1 MFRGNEK
8 SDPTRIAGI
17 GVPVKTLAPEDKL
30 RDWEMGGV
38 ALNDPS
44 QGLEYQLWK
53 YTLVIDPLTDH
64 GQVFVQAPSVLPT
77 LLFEGDFISEI
88 AGAFDQNMNPMVAY
102 QQSGDAKIW
111 WWDPTIPGMVH
122 TTLPPGCID
131 LRVTLDDKRQFNV
144 ADSDIILSYVRD
156 GSLYF
161 RLQRERYATEHL
173 LEEGVLRLVY
183 SAMNTQWRLQWKA
196 LGSGEGFT
204 DPMLGDIVYD
214 LCRRAGI
221 PPENIDV
228 SELYNPLTDFVPGL
242 LVDSDDGLDT
252 PLSWLMDVYGFYKVE
267 RNKKICFP
275 KRGGPVVAEIPYND
289 LVDDFPKTLK
299 RVERDK
305 NKLPKVVNLTHIDP
319 DGGFAKNKQSAG
331 RRSNVFTGT
340 SEKSITTKVVLK
352 ADQASRAAWFKI
364 KAEHGE
370 AVDYEFS
377 TRLKYTYLIPGDV
390 IRVQDVDGSWYR
402 MHITDRNEDDGTIK
416 FTAEHDGGEAVYHGL
431 YPQGRPLDP
440 PVSTTPGTIG
450 ATELD
455 IFNIPVNRDTE
466 DELTLHLGARGAG
479 SGWQGYTLYFSPDGV
494 LPYQEIRT
502 IEVAANI
509 GETVTA
515 VTDSSTSVEVLMP
528 EPLQSAAPGEL
539 AAGRNRAVL
548 GDEEV
553 QYESATLLGMV
564 DGKYH
569 YLLSLARGVLH
580 TTREAWGAGIRFA
593 EFDDAIV
600 ALKIDRTYYGS
611 TLFYK
616 AVSLGTTIDEAVPLS
631 YDFDFAWSQYE
642 FPVTNVVVTAAEGGG
657 VTVTWDGSPR
667 IGTFGPAPYHSKY
680 MTGYRVKFADGHTI
694 DTTAETVTYAG
705 GLMGSVVE
713 VRALNA
719 ITGEGPLADGQG
731 AVDPG
736 DISVFGFSGSFPD
749 MYEGQSVFMW
759 NGDNGISMSGGLHEA
774 YARGFVVPGVGAKA
788 PGWGA
793 KLDATTFCGIPFAAG
808 TYTSLVRLMAA
819 SPDPLGTGMSDVNQ
833 SVTVLPRPS
842 HGLLDLEFREYQMH
856 KTTLIN
862 TTPPWKKF
870 QINGGGASLWFY
882 GVTTGKV
889 AGQFKIN
896 GAAALSVVLGINN
909 MHGKLFLGGPT
920 NAGVGE
926 FADCAVLV
934 GDGTYSMELN
944 ADTGDWWLYRQG
956 TGLVSSGNVPR
967 TGDHQY
973 RICMSNPNDQIFD
986 IEFNGGNEAWF
997 MPITQ
1002 AGHGGI
1008 PVPSRDIPIAWAYC
1022 EPDYILSFN
1031 GSGELGAIHADAY
1044 AGGPSSLVKANVA
1057 YTTGRH
1063 RFKVQGAYSAGICAP
1078 SFDLS
1083 DGVLG
1088 SPGSPNSAGVDN
1100 GTLRWSWGGGGS
1112 ATLTPIDGNYTTPI
1126 LALDADSNTLK
1137 VVFEQT
1143 YGDPVVVYTL
1153 PIPSGETW
1161 HVGAWVTVGT
1171 IINGK
1176 LPGPVGYADAIVP

>member
-1 MFRGNEK
+1 MFRDNEK

-17 GVPVKTLAPEDKL
+17 NVPVKTLAPEDKL
-30 RDWEMGGV
+30 RDWEMGGI

-44 QGLEYQLWK
+44 QGLDYQLWK
-53 YTLVIDPLTDH
+53 YTLVIDPLTEH
-64 GQVFVQAPSVLPT
+64 GQVFVQAPSVPPT
-77 LLFEGDFISEI
+77 LMFEGDFISEI

-102 QQSGDAKIW
+102 QQSGVPKIW
-111 WWDPTIPGMVH
+111 WWDPTVPGMVH
-122 TTLPPGCID
+122 TTLSGACID

-144 ADSDIILSYVRD
+144 ADSDIVLSYVRD

-161 RLQRERYATEHL
+161 RLQRDRYSIEYL

-196 LGSGEGFT
+196 LGAGEGFT
-204 DPMLGDIVYD
+204 DPLLGDIVYD

-275 KRGGPVVAEIPYND
+275 KRGGPVVAEIPFND

-299 RVERDK
+299 RTERDK

-340 SEKSITTKVVLK
+340 SEKSLTTKVVLK

-377 TRLKYTYLIPGDV
+377 TRLKYTYLVPGDV
-390 IRVQDVDGSWYR
+390 IRVQDVDGAWYR

-416 FTAEHDGGEAVYHGL
+416 FTAEHDGGEAVYNGL

-494 LPYQEIRT
+494 VPYQEIRT
-502 IEVAANI
+502 VDVAANI

-539 AAGRNRAVL
+539 AIGANRAIL

-553 QYESATLLGMV
+553 QYGSASLLGMV

-569 YLLSLARGVLH
+569 YLLSLVRGVLH

-593 EFDDAIV
+593 EFNDAIV

-631 YDFDFAWSQYE
+631 YVFDFAWSQYE
-642 FPVTNVVVTAAEGGG
+642 FPVTNVTVEAATGGG
-657 VTVTWDGSPR
+657 IAVSWDGSPR
-667 IGTFGPAPYHSKY
+667 IGTFGPSPYHSKY

-694 DTTAETVTYAG
+694 DTADETVTYAAG
-705 GLMGSVVE
+705 KLGTVVE

-719 ITGEGPLADGQG
+719 ITGEGPLADGTG

-736 DISVFGFSGSFPD
+736 DTPVFGFSGSFPD
-749 MYEGQSVFMW
+749 MFEGIPVVLW
-759 NGDNGISMSGGLHEA
+759 PGDHGIAMSGGYWDA
-774 YARGFVVPGVGAKA
+774 NARGFVVPGVGA
-788 PGWGA
+788 
-793 KLDATTFCGIPFAAG
+793 LCSSSQLSDSIFLGIPFVAG
-808 TYTSLVRLMAA
+808 TFTSMVSVDA
-819 SPDPLGTGMSDVNQ
+819 SSPEPGGSGSATINQ
-833 SVTVLPRPS
+833 SVTVLPRPT
-842 HGLLDLEFREYQMH
+842 HGVLDLRFREYRPKKNVLQPSS
-856 KTTLIN
+856 
-862 TTPPWKKF
+862 PPWKKF
-870 QINGGGASLWFY
+870 YMAGGGAPLWFY
-882 GVTTGKV
+882 GVTSGKV
-889 AGQFKIN
+889 AAQFIITGSTGQV
-896 GAAALSVVLGINN
+896 LLGISNTE
-909 MHGKLFLGGPT
+909 GELGLGGPT
-920 NAGVGE
+920 SVGLNE
-926 FADCAVLV
+926 FSPAAYLA
-934 GDGTYSMELN
+934 GDGTYSVELD
-944 ADTGDWWLYRQG
+944 AGTGDWWIYKQG
-956 TGLVSSGNVPR
+956 TGLVDSGNLPL
-967 TGDHQY
+967 TSGKQY
-973 RICMSNPNDQIFD
+973 RICVSSNSADPFT
-986 IEFNGGNEAWF
+986 IECNGGNEPWF
-997 MPITQ
+997 MPVTQ
-1002 AGHGGI
+1002 SGHGGV
-1008 PVPSRDIPIAWAYC
+1008 PVPAASIPLAWGYVD
-1022 EPDYILSFN
+1022 PDYALSFG
-1031 GSGELGAIHADAY
+1031 GSGEVGAIYATDF
-1044 AGGPSSLVKANVA
+1044 AGGPSNLALSNATYSSGRWRFQVGIAN
-1057 YTTGRH
+1057 
-1063 RFKVQGAYSAGICAP
+1063 SWGICVAAF
-1078 SFDLS
+1078 SAADMI
-1083 DGVLG
+1083 LG
-1088 SPGSPNSAGVDN
+1088 APGSPNSVGMQGN
-1100 GTLRWSWGGGGS
+1100 TLRWSWGGGGS
-1112 ATLTPIDGNYTTPI
+1112 VDLAPLTLNYTVPI
-1126 LALDADSNTLK
+1126 FALDADADTLK
-1137 VVFEQT
+1137 VYYQDHFGVPTLAYNLALPAGQSWKVAGWVGVGSYIIGT
-1143 YGDPVVVYTL
+1143 GLPPIAGYSDAVY
-1153 PIPSGETW
+1153 
-1161 HVGAWVTVGT
+1161 V
-1171 IINGK
+1171 
-1176 LPGPVGYADAIVP
+1176 